1 MRHRLS
7 SVYRDGSHVESL
19 RFPPYQTSPLD
30 AVRMRG
36 RRRNRSAVLGFL
48 AGLVVGL
55 LLGLG
60 SCEGAYPTGDR
71 YQNESAPLWDGET
84 YGATLHSGKL
94 APTPAPVLSSPTGRG
109 DSSSRRFRA

>member
-1 MRHRLS
+1 MP

-19 RFPPYQTSPLD
+19 RFPRYKVSASGAYREPDT
-30 AVRMRG
+30 RT
-36 RRRNRSAVLGFL
+36 RSAVLGFL

-109 DSSSRRFRA
+109 DSSSRRFS